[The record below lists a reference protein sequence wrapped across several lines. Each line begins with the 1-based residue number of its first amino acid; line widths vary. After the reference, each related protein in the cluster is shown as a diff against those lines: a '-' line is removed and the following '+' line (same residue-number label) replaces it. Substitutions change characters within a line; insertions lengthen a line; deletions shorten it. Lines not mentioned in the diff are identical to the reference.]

1 MEQSLLAAAT
11 EQGIWVLL
19 SIALLLY
26 ILKKQE
32 KRDAIQDEREKNYQR
47 LLTELSDKFEVI
59 QDIRKDIAE
68 IKSNLEQH
76 DKTIVNNKS

>member
-59 QDIRKDIAE
+59 QDIRKDITE
-68 IKSNLEQH
+68 IKNDLQQH
-76 DKTIVNNKS
+76 NKEIVDGES

>member
-59 QDIRKDIAE
+59 QDIRKDITE
-68 IKSNLEQH
+68 IKNDLQQH
-76 DKTIVNNKS
+76 DKEIVDGES